1 MILHLSTWKEV
12 EDYLARSKGVIIPI
26 GSTEQHGPNGIMG
39 TDSICAEVIAQGVG
53 QSIDALIT
61 PTIYCGVAQF
71 NLDFAGTLTV
81 RPTTLIALIKDTI
94 FSLAHHGFERFYF
107 LNGHGGN
114 VAPARSAFQEIYHE
128 KSLAPSNRPKI
139 RCRLRSWWEHPN
151 TDKMRHE
158 QYGEWEG
165 FHCTPS
171 EVAMTQFAYPDSI
184 KSVET
189 GDPTKVSMAYIRDHP
204 SDDHYEAEHHRRIFP
219 TAGSARIHR
228 SPRQSLAKSW
238 SKSPLRMSA
247 RTISASST
255 KTTRAVVRPASNIVA
270 GVSRH
275 GHCSQRLGC
284 PHFFTKRIIIR
295 TDVYDRY

>member
-26 GSTEQHGPNGIMG
+26 GSTEQHGPNGIIG
-39 TDSICAEVIAQGVG
+39 TDSICAEIIAEGVG
-53 QSIDALIT
+53 QSIDALIA
-61 PTIYCGVAQF
+61 PTIYWGVAQF

-94 FSLAHHGFERFYF
+94 LSLAHHGFERFYF

-114 VAPARSAFQEIYHE
+114 VAPARCAFQEIYHE
-128 KSLAPSNRPKI
+128 GSLAPSNRPKI

-171 EVAMTQFAYPDSI
+171 EVAMTQYAYPDSI

-189 GDPTKVSMAYIRDHP
+189 GEPTKVSMTYIRDHP

-219 TAGSARIHR
+219 DGRIGAD
-228 SPRQSLAKSW
+228 SSLATPELGKE
-238 SKSPLRMSA
+238 LVD
-247 RTISASST
+247 I
-255 KTTRAVVRPASNIVA
+255 AVKDV
-270 GVSRH
+270 
-275 GHCSQRLGC
+275 CEDYQRFLNE
-284 PHFFTKRIIIR
+284 
-295 TDVYDRY
+295 DD